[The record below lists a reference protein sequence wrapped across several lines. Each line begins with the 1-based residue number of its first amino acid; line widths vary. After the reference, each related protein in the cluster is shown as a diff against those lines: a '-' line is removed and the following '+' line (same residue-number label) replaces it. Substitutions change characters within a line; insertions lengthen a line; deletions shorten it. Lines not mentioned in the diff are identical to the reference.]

1 MTMNEATINEL
12 CKAGMTRGN
21 AIDKLRK
28 DSIGALHKHPA
39 IFADLVTAAMAYMR
53 FYAKHGDGFG
63 DVAYT
68 TYEHCC
74 ALLGSALSSAEVYR
88 MPAPSIPK
96 DVEEL
101 LVAWA
106 DQ

>member
-1 MTMNEATINEL
+1 MNEATLNEL
-12 CKAGMTRGN
+12 CKAGMTRGQ
-21 AIDKLRK
+21 AIEKLQK
-28 DSIGALHKHPA
+28 HSCGALHKHPA

-63 DVAYT
+63 DVAAH

-74 ALLGSALSSAEVYR
+74 SLLDSARCSADVYN
-88 MPAPSIPK
+88 MPAPTIPK
-96 DVEEL
+96 DIEKL
-101 LVAWA
+101 LVVWA